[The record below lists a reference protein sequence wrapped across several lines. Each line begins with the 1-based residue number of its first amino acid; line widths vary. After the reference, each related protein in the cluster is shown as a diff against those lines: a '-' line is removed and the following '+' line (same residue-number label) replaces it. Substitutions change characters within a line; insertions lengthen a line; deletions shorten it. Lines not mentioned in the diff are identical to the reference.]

1 MTYILEN
8 SKFIFKIYNKCVI
21 IFIVGGDM
29 KGVIKQI
36 RKNFRDMDRPLFFV
50 TVAMFIFGLLSIVSA
65 SSREAV
71 VRYGS
76 TLYHY
81 FWRQLAM
88 LTIGFVLSLFV
99 INIPSKKYKSLATIG
114 FFGINILL
122 IYLWLFG
129 SAHKGAQNWLYIPG
143 FGTFQPSE
151 FAKPVIIVCLSLLFE
166 KFSKK
171 LNDPKCPKWDMIGM
185 ILLVGLFS
193 AMIIFFQK
201 DLGTMMIIVAIFGVM
216 FLASPLLKEDKLKT
230 IGLLIVVGLVGI
242 LGMKAI
248 KGYVLTEAQMARFNF
263 FNPCTRYETGGYQ
276 VCNGFIALNDGGLLG
291 LGIGKSKQK
300 YSYISEPHTDS
311 IFAIIGEELG
321 FVRSSVIFIA
331 YIFILY
337 RILMISSKASTIRGK
352 YIALGVAVYMFTH
365 IFLNLGGI
373 LGLIPL
379 TGVPLPFLS
388 YGGSFTVSFI
398 VALTIVQRVAI
409 ETSRAKINL

>member
-1 MTYILEN
+1 
-8 SKFIFKIYNKCVI
+8 
-21 IFIVGGDM
+21 M
-29 KGVIKQI
+29 KSVIKQV
-36 RKNFRDMDRPLFFV
+36 RKNFRDMDKPLFFA

-81 FWRQLAM
+81 FWRQSAM
-88 LTIGFVLSLFV
+88 LVIGLVLFFIV
-99 INIPSKKYKSLATIG
+99 IGIPSKKYKGVATIG
-114 FFGINILL
+114 FLGINALL
-122 IYLWLFG
+122 MYLWLFG

-151 FAKPVIIVCLSLLFE
+151 FAKPIIIVCLALLFE

-193 AMIIFFQK
+193 AAIIFFQK

-230 IGLLIVVGLVGI
+230 IGLLLVVGLVGV

-248 KGYVLTEAQMARFNF
+248 KGYVLTDAQLARFNF

-321 FVRSSVIFIA
+321 FARSSIIFLA
-331 YIFILY
+331 YAFILY
-337 RILMISSKASTIRGK
+337 RILMISSKASTIHGR

-365 IFLNLGGI
+365 VFLNLGGI
-373 LGLIPL
+373 LGIIPL

-388 YGGSFTVSFI
+388 YGGSFTISFI
-398 VALTIVQRVAI
+398 VALTLVQRVAI

>member
-1 MTYILEN
+1 MRNTIR
-8 SKFIFKIYNKCVI
+8 
-21 IFIVGGDM
+21 
-29 KGVIKQI
+29 QI
-36 RKNFRDMDRPLFFV
+36 RKNFRDMDKPLFFV
-50 TVAMFIFGLLSIVSA
+50 TIAMFIFGLLSIVSA

-88 LTIGFVLSLFV
+88 LIISFILSLFI
-99 INIPSKKYKSLATIG
+99 INIPSKKYKGFAVIG
-114 FFGINILL
+114 FIGINALL
-122 IYLWLFG
+122 VYLWLFG

-151 FAKPVIIVCLSLLFE
+151 FAKPIIIVCLSLLFE

-185 ILLVGLFS
+185 ILFSGLSS
-193 AMIIFFQK
+193 AAIIFLQK

-216 FLASPLLKEDKLKT
+216 FLASPILKEDKIKT
-230 IGLLIVVGLVGI
+230 IGILVVVALIGI

-263 FNPCTRYETGGYQ
+263 FNPCTRYEKGGYQ

-300 YSYISEPHTDS
+300 YSYIAEPHTDS

-321 FVRSSVIFIA
+321 FVRSSIIFIA

-337 RILMISSKASTIRGK
+337 RILMLSSKASTIRGK
-352 YIALGVAVYMFTH
+352 YICLGVAVYLFAH

-373 LGLIPL
+373 LGIIPL

-388 YGGSFTVSFI
+388 YGGSFTISFI
-398 VALTIVQRVAI
+398 VALTLVQRTAI
-409 ETSRAKINL
+409 ETSRTKISL

>member
-1 MTYILEN
+1 MRNTIR
-8 SKFIFKIYNKCVI
+8 
-21 IFIVGGDM
+21 
-29 KGVIKQI
+29 QI
-36 RKNFRDMDRPLFFV
+36 RKNFRDMDKPLFFV
-50 TVAMFIFGLLSIVSA
+50 TIAMFIFGLLSIVSA

-88 LTIGFVLSLFV
+88 LTIGLFLSLFI
-99 INIPSKKYKSLATIG
+99 INIPSKKYKGFAVIG
-114 FFGINILL
+114 FIGINALL
-122 IYLWLFG
+122 VYLWLFG

-151 FAKPVIIVCLSLLFE
+151 FAKPIIIVCLSLLFE

-185 ILLVGLFS
+185 ILFAGLSS
-193 AMIIFFQK
+193 AAIIFLQK

-216 FLASPLLKEDKLKT
+216 FLASPILKEDKIKT
-230 IGLLIVVGLVGI
+230 IGILVVVALIGI

-263 FNPCTRYETGGYQ
+263 FNPCTRYEKGGYQ

-300 YSYISEPHTDS
+300 YSYIAEPHTDS

-321 FVRSSVIFIA
+321 FVRSSIIFIA

-337 RILMISSKASTIRGK
+337 RILMLSSKASTIRGK
-352 YIALGVAVYMFTH
+352 YICLGVAVYLFAH

-373 LGLIPL
+373 LGIIPL

-388 YGGSFTVSFI
+388 YGGSFTISFI
-398 VALTIVQRVAI
+398 VALTLVQRTAI
-409 ETSRAKINL
+409 ETSRTKISL

>member
-1 MTYILEN
+1 MRNAIR
-8 SKFIFKIYNKCVI
+8 
-21 IFIVGGDM
+21 
-29 KGVIKQI
+29 QI
-36 RKNFRDMDRPLFFV
+36 RKNFRDMDKPLFFI

-81 FWRQLAM
+81 FWRQLLM
-88 LTIGFVLSLFV
+88 LGFGLVLSLFI
-99 INIPSKKYKSLATIG
+99 INIPSKKYKGFATIG
-114 FFGINILL
+114 FIGINILL
-122 IYLWLFG
+122 IYLLLFVG
-129 SAHKGAQNWLYIPG
+129 EHKGAQNWIQIPG
-143 FGTFQPSE
+143 FGSFQPSE
-151 FAKPVIIVCLSLLFE
+151 FAKPVIIVCLALLFE

-171 LNDPKCPKWDMIGM
+171 LQDPKYPKWDMIGM
-185 ILLVGLFS
+185 ILFTGLVS
-193 AMIIFFQK
+193 AVIIFLQK

-216 FLASPLLKEDKLKT
+216 FLASPLLKQDKVKT
-230 IGLLIVVGLVGI
+230 IGLLIVVALVGM
-242 LGMKAI
+242 LGIKAI
-248 KGYVLTEAQMARFNF
+248 KGYILTDAQLARFNF

-321 FVRSSVIFIA
+321 FVRSSLIFIA

-337 RILMISSKASTIRGK
+337 RILMLSSKASTIRGK
-352 YIALGVAVYMFTH
+352 YICLGVSVYLFAH

-373 LGLIPL
+373 LGIIPL

-388 YGGSFTVSFI
+388 YGGSFTISFI
-398 VALTIVQRVAI
+398 VALTLVQRVAI
-409 ETSRAKINL
+409 ETNRAKISL

>member
-1 MTYILEN
+1 
-8 SKFIFKIYNKCVI
+8 
-21 IFIVGGDM
+21 M
-29 KGVIKQI
+29 KGLIKHI
-36 RKNFRDMDRPLFFV
+36 RKTYRDMDKVLFW
-50 TVAMFIFGLLSIVSA
+50 TTLAMFIVGLLSIVSA

-81 FWRQLAM
+81 FFRQLIM
-88 LTIGFVLSLFV
+88 LAIGFGLSFFIININTKLYKKYAVIGFV
-99 INIPSKKYKSLATIG
+99 
-114 FFGINILL
+114 GINLVLL
-122 IYLWLFG
+122 YLWLYG
-129 SAHKGAQNWLYIPG
+129 TAHKGAQNWLYIPG
-143 FGTFQPSE
+143 LGSFQPSE
-151 FAKPVIIVCLSLLFE
+151 FAKPIIIVCLSLLFE
-166 KFSKK
+166 QFYKK
-171 LNDPKCPKWDMIGM
+171 LRDPKIKHWDMIGM

-193 AMIIFFQK
+193 AVIIFLQK
-201 DLGTMMIIVAIFGVM
+201 DLGTMLIIVAIFGIM
-216 FLASPLLKEDKLKT
+216 FLASPILKTEKIKT
-230 IGLLIVVGLVGI
+230 IGLLIVIAGVGM

-248 KGYVLTEAQMARFNF
+248 KGYVLTDAQLARFNF

-321 FVRSSVIFIA
+321 FIRSSLIFA
-331 YIFILY
+331 VYAFILY
-337 RILMISSKASTIRGK
+337 RILGLSARANTIRGK
-352 YIALGVAVYMFTH
+352 YICLGVAVYLFMH

-388 YGGSFTVSFI
+388 YGGSFTISFI
-398 VALTIVQRVAI
+398 IALTFVQRVAI
-409 ETSRAKINL
+409 ETNRQKITV

>member
-1 MTYILEN
+1 
-8 SKFIFKIYNKCVI
+8 
-21 IFIVGGDM
+21 M
-29 KGVIKQI
+29 KSAIRQM
-36 RKNFRDMDRPLFFV
+36 RKNFRDMDKPLFFV

-81 FWRQLAM
+81 FWRQLIM
-88 LTIGFVLSLFV
+88 LTMGLILSLII
-99 INIPSKKYKSLATIG
+99 INIPSKKYNAIATMG
-114 FFGINILL
+114 FFGVNALL
-122 IYLWLFG
+122 IYLSLFG
-129 SAHKGAQNWLYIPG
+129 SNHKGAQNWLYIPG
-143 FGTFQPSE
+143 FGSFQPSE
-151 FAKPVIIVCLSLLFE
+151 FAKPVIIVCLALLFE
-166 KFSKK
+166 KFAKK
-171 LNDPKCPKWDMIGM
+171 LKSPKETKWDMIGI
-185 ILLVGLFS
+185 ILFTGLAS
-193 AMIIFFQK
+193 AFIIFMQK

-216 FLASPLLKEDKLKT
+216 FLASPVLKEDKLKT
-230 IGLLIVVGLVGI
+230 IGLLVVLALVGM

-248 KGYVLTEAQMARFNF
+248 KGYILTDAQLARFNF

-276 VCNGFIALNDGGLLG
+276 VCNGFIALNDGGLIG

-300 YSYISEPHTDS
+300 YSYIAEPHTDS

-321 FVRSSVIFIA
+321 FVRSSIIFIA

-337 RILMISSKASTIRGK
+337 RILMLSSKASTIRGK
-352 YIALGVAVYMFTH
+352 YICLGVAVYLFAH

-388 YGGSFTVSFI
+388 YGGSFTIAFI
-398 VALTIVQRVAI
+398 ISLTLVQRTAI
-409 ETSRAKINL
+409 ETSRAKVSI

>member
-1 MTYILEN
+1 
-8 SKFIFKIYNKCVI
+8 
-21 IFIVGGDM
+21 M
-29 KGVIKQI
+29 KSVIKQV
-36 RKNFRDMDRPLFFV
+36 RKNFRDMDKPLFFA

-81 FWRQLAM
+81 FWRQSAM
-88 LTIGFVLSLFV
+88 LVIGLVLFFIV
-99 INIPSKKYKSLATIG
+99 IGIPSKKYTGVATIG
-114 FFGINILL
+114 FLGINALL
-122 IYLWLFG
+122 MYLWLFG

-151 FAKPVIIVCLSLLFE
+151 FAKPIIIVCLALLFE

-193 AMIIFFQK
+193 AAIIFFQK

-230 IGLLIVVGLVGI
+230 IGLLLVVGLVGV

-248 KGYVLTEAQMARFNF
+248 KGYVLTDAQLARFNF

-321 FVRSSVIFIA
+321 FARSSIIFLA
-331 YIFILY
+331 YAFILH
-337 RILMISSKASTIRGK
+337 RILMISSKASTIHGR

-365 IFLNLGGI
+365 VFLNLGGI
-373 LGLIPL
+373 LGIIPL

-388 YGGSFTVSFI
+388 YGGSFTISFI
-398 VALTIVQRVAI
+398 VALTLVQRVAI

>member
-1 MTYILEN
+1 M
-8 SKFIFKIYNKCVI
+8 KD
-21 IFIVGGDM
+21 IV
-29 KGVIKQI
+29 KQF
-36 RKNFRDMDRPLFFV
+36 RKNFRDMDKPLFFI

-81 FWRQLAM
+81 FWRQSIM
-88 LTIGFVLSLFV
+88 LIAGLILSLFI
-99 INIPSKKYKSLATIG
+99 INIPSKKYKNFAILGFIG
-114 FFGINILL
+114 VNALL

-129 SAHKGAQNWLYIPG
+129 SNHKGAQNWIQIPG
-143 FGTFQPSE
+143 FGSFQPSE
-151 FAKPVIIVCLSLLFE
+151 FAKPVIIVCLALLFE
-166 KFSKK
+166 KFAKK
-171 LNDPKCPKWDMIGM
+171 LNNPKISKWDMIGT
-185 ILLVGLFS
+185 ILFTGLFS
-193 AMIIFFQK
+193 AVIIFLQK
-201 DLGTMMIIVAIFGVM
+201 DLGTMMIITAIFGVM
-216 FLASPLLKEDKLKT
+216 FLASPLLKEDKIKT
-230 IGLLIVVGLVGI
+230 ISLLIVVALIGI

-248 KGYVLTEAQMARFNF
+248 KGYILTDAQLARFNF

-321 FVRSSVIFIA
+321 FIKSSFVFLA

-337 RILMISSKASTIRGK
+337 RILMLSSKASTIHGK
-352 YIALGVAVYMFTH
+352 YICLGVAVYLFAH

-398 VALTIVQRVAI
+398 VALTLVQRTAI
-409 ETSRAKINL
+409 ETNRAKINL